1 MKQKEKFI
9 AAAVQCSS
17 VFLDFKKT
25 VDKIEAMVSEA
36 TKNGAVLIG
45 FPESILPT
53 YPYWVWL
60 ENPFKWRQKYT
71 QAFYENAFE
80 MDGPHTKKLC
90 QIAKTYGAY
99 LVVGVSERQGG
110 TIFNSQIFISE
121 KGSIDGVHRKLI
133 PTFAERSVWGR
144 GDGST
149 LNTFQTT
156 FGVVGGL
163 ICGEHNMP
171 LARYA
176 LLSQHEEI
184 HFASFPAFPFKSA
197 VLPYQADIAVR
208 NHALEGQVFVI
219 NSSSYLSK
227 EMIDHLFET
236 EEEKSIL
243 EESGNG
249 FSCIVNPLGYYIA
262 GPLTDSEGILYAEID
277 RSEIFKAKRTL
288 DAVGHYSRPDVLTLK
303 LNKSEQKNL
312 HVEGSEKSSSL

>member
-1 MKQKEKFI
+1 
-9 AAAVQCSS
+9 
-17 VFLDFKKT
+17 
-25 VDKIEAMVSEA
+25 MVSEA
-36 TKNGAVLIG
+36 TKNGASLIG

-60 ENPFKWRQKYT
+60 ENPFKWRQKYS

-121 KGSIDGVHRKLI
+121 KGRIDGVHRKLI

-208 NHALEGQVFVI
+208 NHALEGRAVLPYQADIAVRNHALEGQVFVI

-236 EEEKSIL
+236 EEEKSML

-288 DAVGHYSRPDVLTLK
+288 DAVGHYSRPDVLNLK

-312 HVEGSEKSSSL
+312 HIEGSEKSNT